1 MKHALHKIP
10 AAILLLAL
18 GGAASAADVQIKLS
32 GDQET
37 PAVTTSASGSGTL
50 SVGDDKSISGS
61 IKTKDL
67 AGATAAHIHKGAA
80 GDKGPP
86 VVHLTKAS
94 ESEWTVP
101 AGSKLSDEDYESFK
115 AGKLYVNIHTAANK
129 GGEIRGQIAP

>member
-1 MKHALHKIP
+1 MKHALRKIS
-10 AAILLLAL
+10 AAALLLAL
-18 GGAASAADVQIKLS
+18 GGAASAADVQVKLS

-67 AGATAAHIHKGAA
+67 SGATAAHIHKGAA

-94 ESEWTVP
+94 DSEWTVP

-115 AGKLYVNIHTAANK
+115 AGKLYVNIHTAVNK
-129 GGEIRGQIAP
+129 GGEIRGQITP